1 MLQKAQKM
9 HHYVPGVLKSTLSAQ
24 SDSRILADS
33 LLLFSKLHFRDYVN
47 SSLRLARS
55 DDSCLIT

>member
-9 HHYVPGVLKSTLSAQ
+9 HHCVPVFLKSTLSAQ

-33 LLLFSKLHFRDYVN
+33 LLLFSKSHFRDYV
-47 SSLRLARS
+47 SPSFRLARS
-55 DDSCLIT
+55 DKITHV